1 MSRVTLAALL
11 ATLIATTATAMSAEI
26 DTDGDGMASLEELQA
41 MYPEVTEELFIEMD
55 ADEDGLINDE
65 EMLVAIGAELLPA
78 SAGDL

>member
-11 ATLIATTATAMSAEI
+11 ATFIATTATAMSAEI
-26 DTDGDGMASLEELQA
+26 DTDGDGMASLAELQA
-41 MYPEVTEELFIEMD
+41 MYPEVTEDFFIEMD

-65 EMLVAIGAELLPA
+65 ELLVAIGAEFLPA